1 MTIKQKQCLLYYLGY
16 YDGDVNG
23 EWDTLSE
30 IAAKAFQ
37 ADFGMSVN
45 GIVDSKTEKALK
57 HAVTYGTPS
66 REVK

>member
-16 YDGDVNG
+16 YVGEIDGK
-23 EWDTLSE
+23 WSSLSE
-30 IAAKAFQ
+30 IATKAFQ
-37 ADFGMSVN
+37 ADFGMSAN